1 MGESVV
7 EGEHWCER
15 GVIVVAYPGAGSRR
29 WLEMALLSREDCALP
44 VRREA
49 AVAPPEAL
57 ALARL
62 ASWPSEAD
70 PDVDAKLS
78 FDCMTVAV
86 VRGELGRTGS

>member
-1 MGESVV
+1 MGESVA

-29 WLEMALLSREDCALP
+29 WLEIALLSREDCALP
-44 VRREA
+44 VRRE
-49 AVAPPEAL
+49 

-86 VRGELGRTGS
+86 VRGELGRTEG